1 MSKRPRPIVEQL
13 KTTVRR
19 AEKRGISQYRLA
31 EIAGVH
37 RGQITRLMHG
47 TVSPRLDTAEK
58 IARAAGCE
66 FVVRQIGR

>member
-1 MSKRPRPIVEQL
+1 MGKDIIEQL
-13 KTTVRR
+13 RTTIRR

-47 TVSPRLDTAEK
+47 TVAPRLDTAEK

-66 FVVRQIGR
+66 VVVRSIRR